1 MKTEGLKDLW
11 KLAFGDSDEV
21 IEAFFRTAFAPE
33 RCRYLEIGGQTA
45 TALYWFDTQWTGQKF
60 AYLYAVATHPDFRG
74 QGLCRRLM
82 EETHAILTEQGYD
95 GALLMP
101 AEAGLRQMYAKMG
114 YRDCTAVSEITC
126 KAGTPVSVRPV
137 EIAEYAQ
144 LRRKYLPKGGVIQEG
159 VNLDYLATFAKVYAG
174 EDFVLAAVSD
184 GRQLHGVELLGNR
197 DAAPGILAA
206 LGYPEGTFRTPGE
219 DIAFAMFRLLKT
231 AAAAPGYFGLALD

>member
-101 AEAGLRQMYAKMG
+101 AEAGLRY
-114 YRDCTAVSEITC
+114 VS
-126 KAGTPVSVRPV
+126 
-137 EIAEYAQ
+137 Q
-144 LRRKYLPKGGVIQEG
+144 W
-159 VNLDYLATFAKVYAG
+159 
-174 EDFVLAAVSD
+174 
-184 GRQLHGVELLGNR
+184 
-197 DAAPGILAA
+197 
-206 LGYPEGTFRTPGE
+206 
-219 DIAFAMFRLLKT
+219 
-231 AAAAPGYFGLALD
+231 